1 MYNLVIKDRN
11 NRIVSTVEGSK
22 KSIEALASLYISLG
36 LDMGEDYD
44 ENVGIG
50 EHTIMIKEH
59 WIDDYST
66 KTLNRKIEF

>member
-22 KSIEALASLYISLG
+22 KSIEALASLYISMG
-36 LDMGEDYD
+36 LDMGIEYD

-50 EHTIMIKEH
+50 ERTIIIKED
-59 WIDDYST
+59 WFENYET
-66 KTLNRKIEF
+66 KNLNRKIEF